1 VDMQTLRIAM
11 AQINPVVGD
20 IQGNTD
26 KIKNYIKQAQKENV
40 DVITFPELALTGYPP
55 EDLLFKTHFINDIKK
70 HLEEVTKSTQG
81 ITAIIGLAREENGLL
96 NSAAVIYDR
105 KIINFYDKK
114 ILPNYGVFDE
124 KRYFISGKN
133 NPVYLINGITVGINI
148 CEDIWFED
156 GPTKD
161 QADLGAQLILNING
175 SPFDTEKRDIRENM
189 LKERALHNNLY
200 ISYTNMVGG
209 QDELVFDGGSVL
221 LNPAGEI
228 ISRGKAFE
236 EDLIITDLYLEET
249 TNFVES
255 NTNIFV
261 SNTFKNKN
269 PRTIPDNQIV
279 EISKLEQIHKA
290 LILGTRDYVNKS
302 GFTKVILG
310 LSGGIDSAL
319 TCYIAVKAFGK
330 ENVLGVIMPS
340 RFSSE
345 GSITDSQLL
354 ANNLGID
361 TKIIPIEPAYSSFLD
376 MLSESFEGTSVDVAE
391 ENLQAR
397 IRGNILM
404 ALSNKFNWITLI
416 TGNKSEMATG
426 YSTLYGDM
434 AGGFA
439 VLKDVPKTLVYE
451 LCRYINTLQ
460 DTDLIPETIITKPPS
475 AELREDQ
482 KDEDSLPPYDIL
494 DAILKYYVEEDRSFQ
509 EIVDLGYDEAVVKR
523 TTLLLDRSEYKRK
536 QSPPGVKITPRNFGR
551 DRRIPLINKY
561 KNW

>member
-1 VDMQTLRIAM
+1 M

-20 IQGNTD
+20 IQGNAD
-26 KIKNYIKQAQKENV
+26 KIKNYIKQAQNENV

-55 EDLLFKTHFINDIKK
+55 EDLLFKTHFIDEIKK
-70 HLEEVTKSTQG
+70 HLQEVTKFTQG
-81 ITAIIGLAREENGLL
+81 ITAIIGFAREENGLL
-96 NSAAVIYDR
+96 NSAAVVHDR
-105 KIINFYDKK
+105 KIINYYDKK

-124 KRYFISGKN
+124 KRYFISGEN
-133 NPVYLINGITVGINI
+133 NPVYLIDGITVGINI
-148 CEDIWFED
+148 CEDIWFKD
-156 GPTKD
+156 GPTQD
-161 QADLGAQLILNING
+161 QANLGAQLILNING
-175 SPFDTEKRDIRENM
+175 SPFDTEKRYIRENM

-209 QDELVFDGGSVL
+209 QDELVFDGGSVI

-236 EDLIITDLYLEET
+236 EDLIITDLNFEET
-249 TNFVES
+249 GNFVES
-255 NTNIFV
+255 KTNIFV
-261 SNTFKNKN
+261 SSSPKDKNLT
-269 PRTIPDNQIV
+269 PISDNNIV
-279 EISKLEQIHKA
+279 EIDKLEQVHKA

-302 GFTKVILG
+302 GFTKVLLG

-340 RFSSE
+340 RYSSE
-345 GSITDSQLL
+345 GSVTDSELL
-354 ANNLGID
+354 ASNLGVE
-361 TKIIPIEPAYSSFLD
+361 TKIISIEPAYISFLE

-404 ALSNKFNWITLI
+404 ALSNKFNWINLI

-451 LCRYINTLQ
+451 LCKYINTLQ
-460 DTDLIPETIITKPPS
+460 GKDLIPETIITKPPS

-494 DAILKYYVEEDRSFQ
+494 DAILKNYVEEDRSFQ
-509 EIVDLGYDEAVVKR
+509 EIVDLGYDEAIVKR
-523 TTLLLDRSEYKRK
+523 VTLLLDRSEYKRK